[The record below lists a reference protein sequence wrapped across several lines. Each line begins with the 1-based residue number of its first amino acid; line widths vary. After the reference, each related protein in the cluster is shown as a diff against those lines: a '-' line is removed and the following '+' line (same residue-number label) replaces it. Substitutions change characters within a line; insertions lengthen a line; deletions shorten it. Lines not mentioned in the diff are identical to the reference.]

1 MTKRHDPD
9 ATTTQSTTSPPIST
23 LSSLPDTAV
32 SSVETTTQSTTAPPV
47 ESSSQSIDTTRLSTP
62 TVCLRGQLRCY
73 NDDNEMV
80 CAAPENCTCQMTSV
94 NAAFRPVDFTSTLIV
109 QEWLTVSNGMSPG
122 MTYTAAVSM
131 HSVRNKT
138 MFVDVTARLVTMVM
152 EKHVCSSLTAKMYIL
167 RLVLTKVVS
176 TPLNQLTGL
185 DHHFQFIVTWLTE
198 VDGR

>member
-1 MTKRHDPD
+1 
-9 ATTTQSTTSPPIST
+9 ATTKQSTTSPPIST

-94 NAAFRPVDFTSTLIV
+94 NASISAGGFYVNPDCTRMAHCI
-109 QEWLTVSNGMSPG
+109 NGNVTWDDVYSCSLN
-122 MTYTAAVSM
+122 AQCEEQNN
-131 HSVRNKT
+131 VRH
-138 MFVDVTARLVTMVM
+138 VTARLVTMVM